1 MSSAAPPSTRS
12 PLAAFA
18 AVFLLAA
25 ACAGALVWTLE
36 RQERAQQ
43 RTQAA
48 DVAGDH
54 VQALQ
59 RAIELALSANN
70 TLVALVRQGHGNV
83 PQFEE
88 IGMQMLPFYPGIAA
102 MGLSSS
108 GGCSKSFPV
117 QATRILLVL
126 TSSTT
131 PAKEQS
137 PPAPANPV
145 C

>member
-59 RAIELALSANN
+59 RAIELAL
-70 TLVALVRQGHGNV
+70 VRQGHGNV

-88 IGMQMLPFYPGIAA
+88 ISTQMLPF
-102 MGLSSS
+102 
-108 GGCSKSFPV
+108 
-117 QATRILLVL
+117 
-126 TSSTT
+126 
-131 PAKEQS
+131 
-137 PPAPANPV
+137 
-145 C
+145 

>member
-1 MSSAAPPSTRS
+1 M
-12 PLAAFA
+12 
-18 AVFLLAA
+18 
-25 ACAGALVWTLE
+25 E

-59 RAIELALSANN
+59 HAIELALSANN

-102 MGLSSS
+102 MGLSP
-108 GGCSKSFPV
+108 GGVV
-117 QATRILLVL
+117 QQVVPRAGNENLLVL

>member
-1 MSSAAPPSTRS
+1 MPSPALPPTRS
-12 PLAAFA
+12 PIAAFV
-18 AVFLLAA
+18 AVFVLAA
-25 ACAGALVWTLE
+25 ACAGALIWTLE

-83 PQFEE
+83 PSSKKSACRCCLSTRAS
-88 IGMQMLPFYPGIAA
+88 LPWACPGRGSAA
-102 MGLSSS
+102 
-108 GGCSKSFPV
+108 GCSPCRQRKFDWF
-117 QATRILLVL
+117 
-126 TSSTT
+126 
-131 PAKEQS
+131 
-137 PPAPANPV
+137 
-145 C
+145 